1 MHGVDVGQANR
12 KLIGIT
18 QATATVRTLDIRAQ
32 NPVLEL
38 EARCTA

>member
-18 QATATVRTLDIRAQ
+18 QATALEVVLKIPLD
-32 NPVLEL
+32 PKEHFW
-38 EARCTA
+38 